1 MMDVY
6 IIVFFIFG
14 TIIGSFLNVVIY
26 RLPREKSIIS
36 PPSSCPECGKK
47 IRWYE
52 NIPIISYIFL
62 RGKCSS
68 CGTRISLR
76 YPFVEFLTGIFSS
89 LTYVKWGLSLDTF
102 FCFIFLSLII
112 AVIFIDIDFKIIP
125 DEINLLGFISG
136 IIYSFFRTDFSIL
149 DSIIGAFVGAGFLF
163 LIAYFYL
170 KVKKIEGLGFGDVK
184 LLAFVGTYLGWFGS
198 LFTIFFG
205 SLLGAIVGIGYS
217 LLSKGKYEGK
227 LEIPFGPFL
236 GIAAVIYLFFGE
248 DIRRFYFGG

>member
-26 RLPREKSIIS
+26 RLPREKSVIS

-52 NIPIISYIFL
+52 NIPIISYILL
-62 RGKCSS
+62 RGKCSN

-76 YPFVEFLTGIFSS
+76 YPFVELLTGVFSS

-125 DEINLLGFISG
+125 DEINLFGFISG
-136 IIYSFFRTDFSIL
+136 VIYSFFRADFSIL
-149 DSIIGAFVGAGFLF
+149 DSLIGAFVGAGFLF

-217 LLSKGKYEGK
+217 LFSKGKYEGK

-236 GIAAVIYLFFGE
+236 GVAAVIYLFFGE

>member
-36 PPSSCPECGKK
+36 PSSSCPKCDKK

-68 CGTRISLR
+68 CGAKISFR
-76 YPFVEFLTGIFSS
+76 YPFVEFLTGVFSS
-89 LTYVKWGLSLDTF
+89 LAYIKWGLTFDTL

-125 DEINLLGFISG
+125 DEINLLGFVSG
-136 IIYSFFRTDFSIL
+136 VIYS
-149 DSIIGAFVGAGFLF
+149 
-163 LIAYFYL
+163 
-170 KVKKIEGLGFGDVK
+170 
-184 LLAFVGTYLGWFGS
+184 
-198 LFTIFFG
+198 
-205 SLLGAIVGIGYS
+205 
-217 LLSKGKYEGK
+217 
-227 LEIPFGPFL
+227 
-236 GIAAVIYLFFGE
+236 
-248 DIRRFYFGG
+248 